1 MSETPPDFAMQRAVE
16 ILANIYER
24 QQKVDVPPPPVDKPV
39 VLFSEEV
46 AFAVGVTTRQD
57 VEKKLGVA
65 FAYPAKGW
73 HTYCV
78 KGASY
83 PRLFL
88 SAFYIKENSKLA
100 AAELYVPKVDRAP
113 NLAPRDL
120 LFRFVPSEI
129 TCGMTTTALP
139 EHFGRISA
147 LAEKMGAYNE
157 MFEAR
162 FPGGA
167 AYAMG
172 NDGTIERLAIY
183 IQK

>member
-1 MSETPPDFAMQRAVE
+1 MSESTPPDFAMARAVE

-24 QQKVDVPPPPVDKPV
+24 AQKVDVPPPPVDRPV
-39 VLFSEEV
+39 VLFSEAV
-46 AFAVGVTTRQD
+46 SFAVGETTRAV
-57 VEKKLGVA
+57 VEKALGVA

-78 KGASY
+78 KGASH

-88 SAFYIKENSKLA
+88 SVFYGKDHLI

-113 NLAPRDL
+113 NLAPRDMSV
-120 LFRFVPSEI
+120 RFVPSEI
-129 TCGMTTTALP
+129 TCGMNITALP

-147 LAEKMGAYNE
+147 LAEKMGAYND

>member
-1 MSETPPDFAMQRAVE
+1 MSESTPDFAMQRAFE

-24 QQKVDVPPPPVDKPV
+24 QQKVDTPPPPVDKPV
-39 VLFSEEV
+39 VLFNEEV
-46 AFAVGVTTRQD
+46 AFAVGETKRVD

-65 FAYPAKGW
+65 FAYPARGW

-78 KGASY
+78 KGASH

-88 SAFYIKENSKLA
+88 SAFYSKDVLA
-100 AAELYVPKVDRAP
+100 AAELYVPKLDRAP
-113 NLAPRDL
+113 NLAPRDML
-120 LFRFVPSEI
+120 YRFVPSEI
-129 TCGMTTTALP
+129 TCGMNVTALP

-147 LAEKMGAYNE
+147 LAEKMGAYND

-183 IQK
+183 ILK